1 LPPTHAQPTKL
12 DDVHDDGPGEGA
24 GHVDGRSPVHA
35 GATDAGRAFHLA
47 VVVGLGAYAWWTV
60 GLAPFSAQATAA
72 VVLAGVGAMAVGQ
85 RQRRSRR
92 STAHD
97 DESGIAPWVGLAAVA
112 GAWQLAAYLQHPRA
126 DHPTVSSLANELLDS
141 HPARAAGFLV
151 WIAAAWWLA
160 RRWSRSATLLGY
172 ALLVV
177 SALGLEVAARRR
189 GSATFV
195 DALTIVLRSRAARFA
210 LLAAWLWLGWHLFV
224 RVDWH

>member
-1 LPPTHAQPTKL
+1 LPPTRAQPTKL
-12 DDVHDDGPGEGA
+12 DDVHDDRPGEGA
-24 GHVDGRSPVHA
+24 GRVDGRSPVHA

-47 VVVGLGAYAWWTV
+47 VVVGLGAYAWWAV

-72 VVLAGVGAMAVGQ
+72 VVLAGVAAMAVGQ

-92 STAHD
+92 STAD
-97 DESGIAPWVGLAAVA
+97 DDVSGIAPWVGLAAVA

-160 RRWSRSATLLGY
+160 RR
-172 ALLVV
+172 
-177 SALGLEVAARRR
+177 
-189 GSATFV
+189 
-195 DALTIVLRSRAARFA
+195 
-210 LLAAWLWLGWHLFV
+210 
-224 RVDWH
+224 